1 MFRATLP
8 SIFNTSHKMPRLPR
22 NLHLVTNGA
31 ALTMRFAQNEPQD
44 TSKVLRLPRKMKMDT
59 SQVLRLP
66 RKKQRIFWKRRK
78 SIAPATQNH
87 FRQVTKHVWISRSAT
102 PATQNEAPRRWKPP
116 KVTPVAEL
124 TIGLAI
130 RPWHGH
136 LQTVADGCE
145 WLHTQRQANTPSTPR
160 PPEWNG
166 NPCYAFGNK
175 HICHMPENRHISTY
189 ICLQLHRQANTPST
203 PRPPEWNGNPC
214 YAFGNKHICHMPEN
228 RHISTYICLQQYDSS
243 ACEFC
248 VCSVFSNSRPQCGDQ
263 KNTVKHHQQRLYTRH
278 AWNTVCEV
286 CMSWAQPTSFQLWWK

>member
-22 NLHLVTNGA
+22 NVHLVTNGA

-87 FRQVTKHVWISRSAT
+87 FRRVTKHVWISRSAT

-175 HICHMPENRHISTY
+175 HICHMS
-189 ICLQLHRQANTPST
+189 
-203 PRPPEWNGNPC
+203 
-214 YAFGNKHICHMPEN
+214 EN